1 MAMPMAGMNVNR
13 PTADSTRITA
23 SAPSTPSAS
32 AAPYSTNRL
41 FSIIDD
47 TAKPSCVTHGA
58 NSEGAD
64 AQRDARVER
73 QRRTDAKRWV
83 EPILEEELHHEQSRQ
98 RHEHTVASPAP
109 RMPPSSTM
117 MNR

>member
-58 NSEGAD
+58 IPRAQTRSAMRGSSDSDGRRKGMGEPFLRKNCITNRAD
-64 AQRDARVER
+64 SA
-73 QRRTDAKRWV
+73 
-83 EPILEEELHHEQSRQ
+83 
-98 RHEHTVASPAP
+98 HEHTVASPAP

>member
-1 MAMPMAGMNVNR
+1 MAGMNVNR

-32 AAPYSTNRL
+32 EAPYSTSRL

-47 TAKPSCVTHGA
+47 TAKPSSMTQGA
-58 NSEGAD
+58 MPSAQMRSAMRGSRAIEGRRRGMGESFLRKNCITNRAD
-64 AQRDARVER
+64 SA
-73 QRRTDAKRWV
+73 
-83 EPILEEELHHEQSRQ
+83 
-98 RHEHTVASPAP
+98 HEHTVARPAP